1 MPNIAKTKSEAEKI
15 IGLPIPDG
23 CEIVA
28 EGHYYTGQN
37 ILVKRSDGLVVF
49 LSPKDDPLINHIRLN
64 EPSAY
69 KVMLSVGLY
78 RGLQIANNY
87 KNAHGQDFE
96 WSKKVDFLKMLHNTV
111 ALGEK

>member
-1 MPNIAKTKSEAEKI
+1 MPNIARTKSEAEKI

-23 CEIVA
+23 CKIVA
-28 EGHYYTGQN
+28 GHYYAGQN
-37 ILVKRSDGLVVF
+37 IAVKRPDGLVVF
-49 LSPKDDPLINHIRLN
+49 LSPKDDALINRIRLN
-64 EPSAY
+64 EPNAY
-69 KVMLSVGLY
+69 NVMLAVGLY
-78 RGLQIANNY
+78 RGLQIANSY